1 MGGLRHKIPLVFWS
15 FVAGGGALVALPF
28 VTVGFYSKEAILWET
43 YATGHMGLF
52 WAGVFGAFLTSVYTF
67 RLIYLVFFGQEKTHG
82 EKLSGISYA
91 LPLVVLLVL
100 STGIGAWIHPPLANV
115 LPASVGS
122 TLTDGKHT
130 TEIIAVGVTALGL
143 ALAYFLYV
151 INKGKILTKWTNS
164 TFGTACVYWCYH
176 GLGFDA
182 LYDIV
187 FVKPFL
193 GIAKVL
199 KSDPV
204 DKLWYVLP
212 FGVKLSNKLL
222 LKTQTGRLGTHVV
235 SFGVGLAVV
244 LVLAMMMVV

>member
-1 MGGLRHKIPLVFWS
+1 M
-15 FVAGGGALVALPF
+15 
-28 VTVGFYSKEAILWET
+28 
-43 YATGHMGLF
+43 
-52 WAGVFGAFLTSVYTF
+52 
-67 RLIYLVFFGQEKTHG
+67 
-82 EKLSGISYA
+82 
-91 LPLVVLLVL
+91 
-100 STGIGAWIHPPLANV
+100 
-115 LPASVGS
+115 
-122 TLTDGKHT
+122 
-130 TEIIAVGVTALGL
+130 
-143 ALAYFLYV
+143 
-151 INKGKILTKWTNS
+151 
-164 TFGTACVYWCYH
+164 
-176 GLGFDA
+176 
-182 LYDIV
+182 YDIV